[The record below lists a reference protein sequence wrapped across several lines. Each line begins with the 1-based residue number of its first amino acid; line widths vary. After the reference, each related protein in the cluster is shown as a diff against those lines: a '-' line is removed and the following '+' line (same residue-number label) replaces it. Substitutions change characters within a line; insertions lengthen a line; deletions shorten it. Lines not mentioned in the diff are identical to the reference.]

1 MNYLSRIETETKD
14 TKVAILV
21 NGKEL
26 PISRSG

>member
-1 MNYLSRIETETKD
+1 LSRIETETKD

-26 PISRSG
+26 PISLSG